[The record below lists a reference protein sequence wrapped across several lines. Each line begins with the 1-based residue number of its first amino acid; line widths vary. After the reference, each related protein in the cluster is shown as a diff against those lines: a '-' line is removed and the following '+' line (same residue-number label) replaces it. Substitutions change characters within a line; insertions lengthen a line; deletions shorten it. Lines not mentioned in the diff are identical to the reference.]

1 MISLGNFGY
10 TASEDLTSLG
20 ASANESALQRALVSL
35 ARSTNDASLGV
46 KVDGIVGPATAA
58 ITNRALLKYATRA
71 PANYR
76 TGRLTVAQV
85 RTNAGALAN
94 ILSAEAKARGQKAPP
109 TTAVKPKAKVKAPA
123 PARMPTN
130 TPAAVRTAVNDKAAV
145 AALQNAIRALG
156 DAVGDRV
163 LRIGVDGI
171 AGQGTAAGVN
181 RALTKYVTN
190 ADRALRTGKLTVA
203 QIRGNAKL
211 LTTVI
216 VAETAK
222 RKTAKPK
229 AKTKAAMLAPG
240 KMLATRANK
249 SGVAGLQEA
258 LALLG
263 RLAKDPIL
271 GAIKADGIVGPA
283 TARAVNRAFTSYID
297 KTEAP
302 AQYRTGK
309 LTTATVIASL
319 GPLTTFLRQEI
330 DRQQT
335 AEASAADETS
345 FPKGNQS
352 TPNQSAPVPASPT
365 GKEEANAW
373 DEAAPEDR
381 SAAPAPVSANAKA
394 AQAKVE
400 AAQANV
406 EAPAEPEESEAPAP
420 SEAPS
425 PPPRALAPARNP
437 TPSGGGSS
445 RGGGGGGGSSTSADD
460 GESEGGSGAAT
471 TATKTPEDAAANP
484 DTLPGPAPKKAF
496 PWLWVGIGVGGAA
509 VVGVGAWLLLSG
521 DKPRK
526 AAAVKAGPTAPTN
539 SRPTLHTTAKRAA
552 ELRGSNEPVFR
563 SKKQNALAE
572 KKRRAKA
579 LAEQKQ
585 WEAEEAYQ
593 AKMRNIQEWNEDNG
607 NDYD

>member
-1 MISLGNFGY
+1 MISFNNFGY
-10 TASEDLTSLG
+10 TASADLTSLG

-46 KVDGIVGPATAA
+46 KVDGIVGPATTAV
-58 ITNRALLKYATRA
+58 TNRALLKYATRA

-76 TGRLTVAQV
+76 TGRLTIAQV

-94 ILSAEAKARGQKAPP
+94 ILNAEAKARGQKAPP
-109 TTAVKPKAKVKAPA
+109 TTAVKPKAKAPA
-123 PARMPTN
+123 PARMPAN
-130 TPAAVRTAVNDKAAV
+130 TPVAVKAAVNDKAAV
-145 AALQNAIRALG
+145 TALQNAVRALG
-156 DAVGDRV
+156 ATVGDRV

-222 RKTAKPK
+222 RRAATPK
-229 AKTKAAMLAPG
+229 AKASPKAAVLAPS
-240 KMLATRANK
+240 KMRVTRANK

-263 RLAKDPIL
+263 RLAKDPML
-271 GAIKADGIVGPA
+271 VTVKADGIVGPI

-309 LTTATVIASL
+309 LTTAAVIASL
-319 GPLTTFLRQEI
+319 GPLTTYLRQEI

-335 AEASAADETS
+335 AEASAADEAS
-345 FPKGNQS
+345 FPKGEQS
-352 TPNQSAPVPASPT
+352 APAQSAPVPASPT

-425 PPPRALAPARNP
+425 PPPRALAPVRNPPPRALAPVRNP
-437 TPSGGGSS
+437 TPSGGG
-445 RGGGGGGGSSTSADD
+445 GASADD
-460 GESEGGSGAAT
+460 GESEDGSSAANT
-471 TATKTPEDAAANP
+471 TTRMPEAAAANP
-484 DTLPGPAPKKAF
+484 DALPGPAPQKTF